1 MAIGVRLAISA
12 RSLITWR
19 GSVFSISFLYRRKK
33 VATGIPD
40 FKNRVSNGRLGAKDG
55 SQTSK

>member
-1 MAIGVRLAISA
+1 MATGVRFVISA
-12 RSLITWR
+12 SSLITWR
-19 GSVFSISFLYRRKK
+19 GSVFSISFLYCRKK

-40 FKNRVSNGRLGAKDG
+40 FKNRMSNGRLGASDG